1 MNVELTKVGIYTR
14 VSTQSQTTENQL
26 HELKSLCE
34 RNNWEIVEIYD
45 ETVSGTKNN
54 DDRQEFKR
62 MMSDIKK
69 RKFTMCLT
77 YSLRQTRT

>member
-1 MNVELTKVGIYTR
+1 MNVELTKVGIYSR

-34 RNNWEIVEIYD
+34 RNKWEIVEIYD

-54 DDRQEFKR
+54 DDRQK
-62 MMSDIKK
+62 
-69 RKFTMCLT
+69 
-77 YSLRQTRT
+77 SLRE